1 MASSS
6 LAPPPPPP
14 PAQQAQQAQQPGALT
29 PGAAAGVSL
38 GVLAASNIYAM
49 DQIKQGLAESGS
61 CYTADFQTNG
71 KGQHG
76 RVWESSKGQN
86 LLCSYILELNTL
98 DALKNWTPTDQ
109 IGFSAAIALGARA
122 FFAAFAGSETKIKKP
137 NDIYFSDRKA
147 GGILIENLVR
157 GKEWTWTVI
166 GIGMNINQ
174 NSFSSAAVN
183 SVSSNPIS
191 LQEITNKSW
200 DVKQMQ
206 KHLSEALN
214 NAIQDWLIKGDEK
227 TVEALDAFCIE
238 IN

>member
-1 MASSS
+1 LSPATPNI
-6 LAPPPPPP
+6 LLGAP
-14 PAQQAQQAQQPGALT
+14 LIELST
-29 PGAAAGVSL
+29 IDST
-38 GVLAASNIYAM
+38 NIYAM
-49 DQIKQGLAESGS
+49 AQIKAGLAKSGS

-98 DALKNWTPTDQ
+98 DALKNWTPADQ

-157 GKEWTWTVI
+157 GQEWTWAVI

-174 NSFSSAAVN
+174 TEFSPAALN

-191 LQEITNKSW
+191 LQEITNQSW
-200 DVKQMQ
+200 DVKKMQ
-206 KHLSEALN
+206 QHLSEALN
-214 NAIQDWLIKGDEK
+214 DAIHDWLQFGEEATLK
-227 TVEALDAFCIE
+227 TLEQHIIELDQL
-238 IN
+238 

>member
-1 MASSS
+1 MSPATPNI
-6 LAPPPPPP
+6 LLGAP
-14 PAQQAQQAQQPGALT
+14 LIELST
-29 PGAAAGVSL
+29 IDST
-38 GVLAASNIYAM
+38 NIYAM
-49 DQIKQGLAESGS
+49 AQIKAGLAKSGS

-86 LLCSYILELNTL
+86 LLSSYILELNTL
-98 DALKNWTPTDQ
+98 DALKYWTPADQ

-157 GKEWTWTVI
+157 GQEWTWAVI

-174 NSFSSAAVN
+174 TEFSPAALN

-191 LQEITNKSW
+191 LQEITNQSW
-200 DVKQMQ
+200 DIKKMQ
-206 KHLSEALN
+206 QHLSEALN
-214 NAIQDWLIKGDEK
+214 DAIQDWLQFGEEATLK
-227 TVEALDAFCIE
+227 TLEQHIIELDQL
-238 IN
+238 

>member
-1 MASSS
+1 LSPATPNI
-6 LAPPPPPP
+6 LLGAP
-14 PAQQAQQAQQPGALT
+14 LIELST
-29 PGAAAGVSL
+29 IDST
-38 GVLAASNIYAM
+38 NIYAM
-49 DQIKQGLAESGS
+49 AQIKAGLAKSGS
-61 CYTADFQTNG
+61 CFTADFQTNG

-98 DALKNWTPTDQ
+98 DALKNWTPADQ

-157 GKEWTWTVI
+157 GQEWTWAVI

-174 NSFSSAAVN
+174 TEFSPEALN

-191 LQEITNKSW
+191 LQEITNQSW
-200 DVKQMQ
+200 DIKKMQ
-206 KHLSEALN
+206 QHLSDALN
-214 NAIQDWLIKGDEK
+214 DAIHDWLQFGEEATLK
-227 TVEALDAFCIE
+227 TLEQHIIELDQL
-238 IN
+238 

>member
-1 MASSS
+1 LSPATPNI
-6 LAPPPPPP
+6 LLGAP
-14 PAQQAQQAQQPGALT
+14 LIELST
-29 PGAAAGVSL
+29 IDST
-38 GVLAASNIYAM
+38 NIYAM
-49 DQIKQGLAESGS
+49 DQIKEGLAKSGS

-86 LLCSYILELNTL
+86 IICSYILELNTL

-122 FFAAFAGSETKIKKP
+122 FFAAFAGPETKIKKP

-157 GKEWTWTVI
+157 GTAWTWAVI

-174 NSFSSAAVN
+174 DSFSSAAVN
-183 SVSSNPIS
+183 RVSSNPIS
-191 LQEITNKSW
+191 LQEITNQSW
-200 DVKQMQ
+200 DLQKMQ
-206 KHLSEALN
+206 THLSEALN
-214 NAIQDWLIKGDEK
+214 RAIQDWLIKGDEK
-227 TVEALDAFCIE
+227 TVEVLDALCIE
-238 IN
+238 II

>member
-1 MASSS
+1 LSPATPNI
-6 LAPPPPPP
+6 LLGAP
-14 PAQQAQQAQQPGALT
+14 LIELST
-29 PGAAAGVSL
+29 IDST
-38 GVLAASNIYAM
+38 NIYAM
-49 DQIKQGLAESGS
+49 AQIKAGLAKSGS

-98 DALKNWTPTDQ
+98 DALKKWTPADQ

-147 GGILIENLVR
+147 GGILIENLLK
-157 GKEWTWTVI
+157 GTEWTWAVVGI
-166 GIGMNINQ
+166 GININQ
-174 NSFSSAAVN
+174 TVFSPEALN

-191 LQEITNKSW
+191 LQEITNQSW
-200 DVKQMQ
+200 DVKKMQ
-206 KHLSEALN
+206 QHLSDALN
-214 NAIQDWLIKGDEK
+214 NAIKDWLLKGDEK
-227 TVEALDAFCIE
+227 CIELFDSFCIE
-238 IN
+238 IK

>member
-1 MASSS
+1 MS
-6 LAPPPPPP
+6 
-14 PAQQAQQAQQPGALT
+14 PATPNILLGTPLIELT
-29 PGAAAGVSL
+29 TIDST
-38 GVLAASNIYAM
+38 NIYAM
-49 DQIKQGLAESGS
+49 DQIKQGLAKSGS

-147 GGILIENLVR
+147 GGILVENLVR

-174 NSFSSAAVN
+174 SSFSSAAVN

-191 LQEITNKSW
+191 LQEITNKIW
-200 DVKQMQ
+200 DLKQMQ
-206 KHLSEALN
+206 QHLSEALS
-214 NAIQDWLIKGDEK
+214 NAIQNWLQLG
-227 TVEALDAFCIE
+227 EAATLNQLEQYVIELDKK
-238 IN
+238 

>member
-1 MASSS
+1 MSPVTPNI
-6 LAPPPPPP
+6 LLGTPLIE
-14 PAQQAQQAQQPGALT
+14 LT
-29 PGAAAGVSL
+29 TIDST
-38 GVLAASNIYAM
+38 NIYAM
-49 DQIKQGLAESGS
+49 DQIKQGLAKSGS

-76 RVWESSKGQN
+76 RVWESFKGQN
-86 LLCSYILELNTL
+86 ILCSYILELKTL

-109 IGFSAAIALGARA
+109 IGFSAAIALGTRA

-157 GKEWTWTVI
+157 GKEWTWSVI

-174 NSFSSAAVN
+174 NAFSSAAVN

-200 DVKQMQ
+200 DVKKMQ
-206 KHLSEALN
+206 AHLTDALN
-214 NAIQDWLIKGDEK
+214 IAIQNWMIKGDEK
-227 TVEALDAFCIE
+227 TVEALDALCIE
-238 IN
+238 IK

>member
-1 MASSS
+1 MSPATPNI
-6 LAPPPPPP
+6 LLGAP
-14 PAQQAQQAQQPGALT
+14 LIELST
-29 PGAAAGVSL
+29 IDST
-38 GVLAASNIYAM
+38 NIYAM
-49 DQIKQGLAESGS
+49 AQIKAGLAKSGS

-76 RVWESSKGQN
+76 RVWESTKGQN

-98 DALKNWTPTDQ
+98 DALKNWTPADQ

-157 GKEWTWTVI
+157 GQEWTWTVI

-174 NSFSSAAVN
+174 TEFSPAALN

-191 LQEITNKSW
+191 LQEITNQSW
-200 DVKQMQ
+200 DIKKMQ
-206 KHLSEALN
+206 QHLSDALN
-214 NAIQDWLIKGDEK
+214 DAIHDWLQFGEEATLK
-227 TVEALDAFCIE
+227 TLEQHIIELDQL
-238 IN
+238 

>member
-1 MASSS
+1 MSPATPNI
-6 LAPPPPPP
+6 LLGAP
-14 PAQQAQQAQQPGALT
+14 LIELST
-29 PGAAAGVSL
+29 IDST
-38 GVLAASNIYAM
+38 NIYAM
-49 DQIKQGLAESGS
+49 AQIKAGLAKSGS

-98 DALKNWTPTDQ
+98 DALKNWTPADQ

-157 GKEWTWTVI
+157 GQEWTWTVI

-174 NSFSSAAVN
+174 TEFSPEALN

-191 LQEITNKSW
+191 LQEITNQSW
-200 DVKQMQ
+200 DIKKMQ
-206 KHLSEALN
+206 QHLSDALN
-214 NAIQDWLIKGDEK
+214 DAIHDWLQFGEEATLK
-227 TVEALDAFCIE
+227 TLEQHIIELDQL
-238 IN
+238 

>member
-1 MASSS
+1 MSPATPNI
-6 LAPPPPPP
+6 LLGAP
-14 PAQQAQQAQQPGALT
+14 LIELST
-29 PGAAAGVSL
+29 IDST
-38 GVLAASNIYAM
+38 NIYAM
-49 DQIKQGLAESGS
+49 AQIKEGLAKSGS

-76 RVWESSKGQN
+76 RTWESSKGQN
-86 LLCSYILELNTL
+86 LLCSYILELKTL
-98 DALKNWTPTDQ
+98 DALKNWKPIDQ

-137 NDIYFSDRKA
+137 NDIYFRDRKA

-157 GKEWTWTVI
+157 GQDWTWTVI

-174 NSFSSAAVN
+174 SSFSTAAVN

-200 DVKQMQ
+200 DLKKMQ
-206 KHLSEALN
+206 QHLSDALN
-214 NAIQDWLIKGDEK
+214 MAIQDWMQFGE
-227 TVEALDAFCIE
+227 EATLKVLEQYIFELDQL
-238 IN
+238 

>member
-1 MASSS
+1 LSPATPNI
-6 LAPPPPPP
+6 LLGAP
-14 PAQQAQQAQQPGALT
+14 LIELST
-29 PGAAAGVSL
+29 IDST
-38 GVLAASNIYAM
+38 NIYAM
-49 DQIKQGLAESGS
+49 AQIKAGLAKSGS

-98 DALKNWTPTDQ
+98 DALKNWTPADQ

-157 GKEWTWTVI
+157 GQEWTWTVI

-174 NSFSSAAVN
+174 TEFSPAALN
-183 SVSSNPIS
+183 RVSSNPIS
-191 LQEITNKSW
+191 LQEITNQSW
-200 DVKQMQ
+200 DVKKMQ
-206 KHLSEALN
+206 HHLSEALN
-214 NAIQDWLIKGDEK
+214 DAIHDWLQFGEEATLK
-227 TVEALDAFCIE
+227 TLEQHIIELDQL
-238 IN
+238 

>member
-1 MASSS
+1 MA
-6 LAPPPPPP
+6 
-14 PAQQAQQAQQPGALT
+14 
-29 PGAAAGVSL
+29 
-38 GVLAASNIYAM
+38 
-49 DQIKQGLAESGS
+49 QIKAGLAKSGS

-98 DALKNWTPTDQ
+98 DALKNWTPADQ

-157 GKEWTWTVI
+157 GQEWTWAVI

-174 NSFSSAAVN
+174 TEFSPEALN

-191 LQEITNKSW
+191 LQEITNQSW
-200 DVKQMQ
+200 DIKKMQ
-206 KHLSEALN
+206 QHLSEALN
-214 NAIQDWLIKGDEK
+214 DAIHDWLQFGEEATLK
-227 TVEALDAFCIE
+227 TLEQHIIELDQL
-238 IN
+238 

>member
-1 MASSS
+1 MA
-6 LAPPPPPP
+6 
-14 PAQQAQQAQQPGALT
+14 
-29 PGAAAGVSL
+29 
-38 GVLAASNIYAM
+38 
-49 DQIKQGLAESGS
+49 QIKAGLAKSGS

-98 DALKNWTPTDQ
+98 DALKNWTPADQ

-157 GKEWTWTVI
+157 GQEWTWAVI

-174 NSFSSAAVN
+174 TEFSPEALN

-191 LQEITNKSW
+191 LQEITNQSW
-200 DVKQMQ
+200 DIKKMQ
-206 KHLSEALN
+206 QHLSEALN
-214 NAIQDWLIKGDEK
+214 NAIHDWLQFGEEATLK
-227 TVEALDAFCIE
+227 TLEQHIIELDQL
-238 IN
+238 

>member
-1 MASSS
+1 MIELSTIDS
-6 LAPPPPPP
+6 
-14 PAQQAQQAQQPGALT
+14 T
-29 PGAAAGVSL
+29 
-38 GVLAASNIYAM
+38 NIYAM
-49 DQIKQGLAESGS
+49 AQIKAGLAKSGS

-76 RVWESSKGQN
+76 RVWESNKGQN

-98 DALKNWTPTDQ
+98 DALKNWTPANQ

-157 GKEWTWTVI
+157 GQEWTWAVI

-174 NSFSSAAVN
+174 TEFSPAALN

-191 LQEITNKSW
+191 LQEITNQSW
-200 DVKQMQ
+200 DVKKMQ
-206 KHLSEALN
+206 QHLSEALN
-214 NAIQDWLIKGDEK
+214 DAIHDWLQFGEEATLK
-227 TVEALDAFCIE
+227 TLEQHIIELDQL
-238 IN
+238 

>member
-1 MASSS
+1 MSPATPNI
-6 LAPPPPPP
+6 LLGAP
-14 PAQQAQQAQQPGALT
+14 LIELST
-29 PGAAAGVSL
+29 IDST
-38 GVLAASNIYAM
+38 NIYAM
-49 DQIKQGLAESGS
+49 DQIKQGLAKSGS

-98 DALKNWTPTDQ
+98 DALKNWTPADQ
-109 IGFSAAIALGARA
+109 IGFSASIALGARA

-174 NSFSSAAVN
+174 SSFSSAAVN

-191 LQEITNKSW
+191 LQEITNKIW
-200 DVKQMQ
+200 DLKQMQ
-206 KHLSEALN
+206 QHLSEALS
-214 NAIQDWLIKGDEK
+214 NAIQNWLQLG
-227 TVEALDAFCIE
+227 EAATLNQLEQYVIELDKK
-238 IN
+238 

>member
-1 MASSS
+1 MSPATPNI
-6 LAPPPPPP
+6 LLGAP
-14 PAQQAQQAQQPGALT
+14 LIELST
-29 PGAAAGVSL
+29 IDST
-38 GVLAASNIYAM
+38 NIYAM
-49 DQIKQGLAESGS
+49 AQIKAGLAKSGS

-76 RVWESSKGQN
+76 RVWESTKGQN

-98 DALKNWTPTDQ
+98 DALKNWTPADQ

-157 GKEWTWTVI
+157 GQEWTWAVI

-174 NSFSSAAVN
+174 TEFSPEALN

-191 LQEITNKSW
+191 LQEITNQSW
-200 DVKQMQ
+200 DLKKMQ
-206 KHLSEALN
+206 QHLSEALN
-214 NAIQDWLIKGDEK
+214 NAIHDWMQFGEEATLK
-227 TVEALDAFCIE
+227 TLEQHIIELDQL
-238 IN
+238 

>member
-1 MASSS
+1 MS
-6 LAPPPPPP
+6 
-14 PAQQAQQAQQPGALT
+14 PAT
-29 PGAAAGVSL
+29 PNILL
-38 GVLAASNIYAM
+38 GTPLIELSTIDSTNIYAM
-49 DQIKQGLAESGS
+49 AQIKAGLAKSGS

-71 KGQHG
+71 RGQHG

-98 DALKNWTPTDQ
+98 DALKNWTPADQ

-147 GGILIENLVR
+147 GGILIENIVR
-157 GKEWTWTVI
+157 GQEWTWAVI

-174 NSFSSAAVN
+174 TEFSPEALN

-191 LQEITNKSW
+191 LQEITNQSW
-200 DVKQMQ
+200 DIKKMQ
-206 KHLSEALN
+206 QHLSDALN
-214 NAIQDWLIKGDEK
+214 DAIHDWLQFGEEATLK
-227 TVEALDAFCIE
+227 TLEQHIIELDQL
-238 IN
+238 

>member
-1 MASSS
+1 MA
-6 LAPPPPPP
+6 
-14 PAQQAQQAQQPGALT
+14 
-29 PGAAAGVSL
+29 
-38 GVLAASNIYAM
+38 
-49 DQIKQGLAESGS
+49 QIKAGLAKSGS

-98 DALKNWTPTDQ
+98 DALKNWTPADQ

-157 GKEWTWTVI
+157 GQEWTWAVI

-174 NSFSSAAVN
+174 TEFSPEALN

-191 LQEITNKSW
+191 LQEITNQSW
-200 DVKQMQ
+200 DIKKMQ
-206 KHLSEALN
+206 EHLSDALN
-214 NAIQDWLIKGDEK
+214 DAIHDWLLKGNEK
-227 TVEALDAFCIE
+227 CIELFETYCIE
-238 IN
+238 IK